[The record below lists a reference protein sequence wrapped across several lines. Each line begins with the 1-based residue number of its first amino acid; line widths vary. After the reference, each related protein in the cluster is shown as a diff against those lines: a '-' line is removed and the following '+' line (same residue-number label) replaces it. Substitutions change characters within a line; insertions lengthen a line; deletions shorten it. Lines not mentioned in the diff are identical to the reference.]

1 MMKSLTL
8 SIKPLFFLSVLL
20 LSACGGGGGGTS
32 APDNLAPTITAA
44 NFQVEQDTGLAVTI
58 LATGHERGM
67 IALSQTGL
75 FSNDE
80 IQSSAANAHSV

>member
-1 MMKSLTL
+1 MKSLTL
-8 SIKPLFFLSVLL
+8 SIKPLFFLRVLI
-20 LSACGGGGGGTS
+20 LSACGGGGGGVGS
-32 APDNLAPTITAA
+32 ATDNLAPTVTAA